1 MIKEKLME
9 AGLSDWEA
17 YKAYI
22 AYRQIMNRCLDEDLV
37 DHFEMT
43 RTYGKDRMD
52 ISVIPCLQCKH
63 IIIKAAIDA
72 ARETDE
78 REAGT

>member
-1 MIKEKLME
+1 MIKAKLRE
-9 AGLSDWEA
+9 AGLTESETE
-17 YKAYI
+17 I

-37 DHFEMT
+37 DHFEIT

-52 ISVIPCLQCKH
+52 ISVMPCLQCKH
-63 IIIKAAIDA
+63 ITIKTAIDA

-78 REAGT
+78 RKSGT